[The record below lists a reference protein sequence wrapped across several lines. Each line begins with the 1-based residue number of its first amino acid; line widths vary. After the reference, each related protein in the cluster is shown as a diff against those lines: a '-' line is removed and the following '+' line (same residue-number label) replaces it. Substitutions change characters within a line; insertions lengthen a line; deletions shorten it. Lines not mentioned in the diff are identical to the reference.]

1 MRTPK
6 LGEPILCG
14 CCGAIVGK
22 VDQDFIDYVASLHP
36 ERKSGLFDP
45 VLNAF
50 LGYDGCEN
58 EPSPGYESE
67 NRK

>member
-1 MRTPK
+1 MRTPVI
-6 LGEPILCG
+6 GEPILCG
-14 CCGAIVGK
+14 CCGAQVGK

-58 EPSPGYESE
+58 DAHNAYDDEH
-67 NRK
+67 R